1 MLESHD
7 SCVHAG
13 PVSAVGAVR
22 DAVMHL
28 SRSLTAAR
36 YAVACDQFRKSGGLD
51 CTGTSYHDRPDQTV
65 FYRCVRTR
73 VAVNPRR
80 LRAWAGEE
88 RYKKGQ
94 LIRILL
100 SHFFN
105 GVP

>member
-1 MLESHD
+1 
-7 SCVHAG
+7 
-13 PVSAVGAVR
+13 
-22 DAVMHL
+22 MHL

-65 FYRCVRTR
+65 FYRFVRTR

-88 RYKKGQ
+88 RYKKVSLSGYFH
-94 LIRILL
+94 

-105 GVP
+105 GLP